1 MEIDGLD
8 KRLIYEGYS
17 HLFGIKDA
25 CRRKGELKQVGRR
38 KEATASSAILNV
50 LLIGFF
56 SWFLFADIQREWF
69 KGFASQIPGVAAAKS
84 ESFILTIISKLIST
98 MLMFEGCVFLLFG
111 DRPGKWTWVFAIISV
126 VMAIPYFSGYTCW
139 YEDGRLIE
147 YGAFG
152 KVNSEYSL
160 DDIECLEISANDQV
174 ISGKT
179 VTQGYIGMKP
189 TYASSESKTTHGFSL
204 DSFLAATPYERLE
217 RMIRMKEKIPSD
229 LIVQDIPS
237 RSALETAFHGEELPE
252 AAWPRINQLFDM
264 IENEVSQ

>member
-1 MEIDGLD
+1 M
-8 KRLIYEGYS
+8 
-17 HLFGIKDA
+17 
-25 CRRKGELKQVGRR
+25 KQVGR
-38 KEATASSAILNV
+38 KKKTTAYTVILNV
-50 LLIGFF
+50 LLTGLF
-56 SWFLFADIQREWF
+56 SWFLFADIQRKWF
-69 KGFASQIPGVAAAKS
+69 IGFVSQIPGVAAAKP
-84 ESFILTIISKLIST
+84 ESFILTILSKFISVMLI
-98 MLMFEGCVFLLFG
+98 FEGCVFLLFR
-111 DRPGKWTWVFAIISV
+111 DSPGKWTLVFAIISV
-126 VMAIPYFSGYTCW
+126 VMGIPYFSGYTCW

-160 DDIECLEISANDQV
+160 DDIERLEISANDQV

-204 DSFLAATPYERLE
+204 DSFLAATPNERLE

-229 LIVQDIPS
+229 LIIQDIPS
-237 RSALETAFHGEELPE
+237 TSVLETAFHGEELPE

-264 IENEVSQ
+264 IGNEVSQ